1 MGHKTLNDLVEL
13 VARLRSEDGCPWDR
27 AQDHQTLRP
36 YLLEE
41 AHEVISA
48 IDAGDS
54 VALSDEL
61 GDLLLQVLLHCQ
73 IASEAEQFSI
83 VDVMDH
89 LSEKLIRRHPHVF
102 ADAPKEMA
110 AIRRTW
116 ERVKADEGCVSYA
129 LPTMLAAR
137 KLASKL
143 GSKGSFEPADFPSIE
158 TQEGGKIF
166 AAIASAWGKGIDPE
180 LALRKA
186 MVHLSV
192 FANEAAQ

>member
-1 MGHKTLNDLVEL
+1 MGHKLLNDLVEL

-41 AHEVISA
+41 AHEAISA

-54 VALSDEL
+54 IALADEL

-83 VDVMDH
+83 ADVMDH
-89 LSEKLIRRHPHVF
+89 LLRKLIRRHPHVF

-116 ERVKADEGCVSYA
+116 EKVKADEGRVSYA

-143 GSKGSFEPADFPSIE
+143 GSKGSYEPADFSSIE
-158 TQEGGKIF
+158 AQEGAKIF
-166 AAIASAWGKGIDPE
+166 ATIDAAWKKGIDPE

-186 MVHLSV
+186 MAHLSV
-192 FANEAAQ
+192 SASEAAQ

>member
-1 MGHKTLNDLVEL
+1 MGHKLFNDLVEL
-13 VARLRSEDGCPWDR
+13 IARLRSEDGCPWDR
-27 AQDHQTLRP
+27 AQDHQSLRP

-48 IDAGDS
+48 IDAGDC
-54 VALSDEL
+54 VALADEL

-83 VDVMDH
+83 ADVMDH
-89 LSEKLIRRHPHVF
+89 LSEKLICRHPHVF
-102 ADAPKEMA
+102 ADAPKQMA

-116 ERVKADEGCVSYA
+116 ERVKADEGHVSYA
-129 LPTMLAAR
+129 LPTILAAR

-143 GSKGSFEPADFPSIE
+143 GSKGSFQPTDFPSPE
-158 TQEGGKIF
+158 AQEGGKIF

-186 MVHLSV
+186 MAHLS
-192 FANEAAQ
+192 APAGEAAK